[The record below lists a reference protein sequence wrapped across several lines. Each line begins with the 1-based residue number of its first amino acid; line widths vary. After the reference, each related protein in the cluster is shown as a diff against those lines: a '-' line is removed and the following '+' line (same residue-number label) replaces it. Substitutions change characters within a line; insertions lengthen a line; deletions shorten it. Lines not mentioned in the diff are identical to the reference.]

1 MKNVAI
7 ICEYNL
13 FHNGHLNQINK
24 IKEKHPDSCVI
35 ALMSGNFVQ
44 RGELAILPKNIRAE
58 AACQSGADLVLEL
71 PYPYSGGSAEYF
83 ATGAVSILNDL
94 IGVDELCFGSENDNL
109 PYLQTIAD
117 RLLSNEFSNKLET
130 LRANYKSSNLS
141 FNIIRQNVYEEL
153 YGEQFITKPN
163 DILAVEYIKALK
175 LLNSVILPFQIKRTY
190 DYSATRTRKN
200 FNLLENEVPKS
211 ALNIFENYKN
221 PVTIHNIEKYILGY
235 FRSCNVNNLSQ
246 YADVTDGI
254 EYLLYNSA
262 NKATSYDEFFRLC
275 KNKKYSDAK
284 IRRIILNCV
293 LKTTESMLKEKPLY
307 TNVLAF
313 DDIGRE
319 FLSKQRKSPIKI
331 ITKSA
336 DYKKYP
342 EIIGQYEH
350 SVNADK
356 LYTLAMNPPQSSDYF
371 IKLSP
376 YKKSEVEK

>member
-24 IKEKHPDSCVI
+24 IREKHNNSCVI

-44 RGELAILPKNIRAE
+44 RGEPAILPKNIRAA
-58 AACQSGADLVLEL
+58 AACESGADLVLEL

-83 ATGAVSILNDL
+83 AMGAVSILNDL

-109 PYLQTIAD
+109 PHLQQIAN
-117 RLLSNEFSNKLET
+117 RLFSPEFSNKLENSREK
-130 LRANYKSSNLS
+130 LKSSNVAY
-141 FNIIRQNVYEEL
+141 NIIRQNVYEEL
-153 YGEQFITKPN
+153 YSEPFITKPN
-163 DILAVEYIKALK
+163 DILAVEYLKALK
-175 LLNSVILPFQIKRTY
+175 LLNSAILPFQIKRTY
-190 DYSATRTRKN
+190 DFSATRTRKN
-200 FNLLENEVPKS
+200 FNSLENEVPKS
-211 ALNIFENYKN
+211 ALNIFYKHKT
-221 PVTIHNIEKYILGY
+221 PVTINNIEKYILGY
-235 FRSCNVNNLSQ
+235 FRTCNVNDLLQ

-262 NKATSYDEFFRLC
+262 NKATSYDDLFRLC

-293 LKTTESMLKEKPLY
+293 LHTTESMLKDKPLY

-313 DDIGRE
+313 NDVGRE

-331 ITKSA
+331 ITKPA
-336 DYKKYP
+336 DYKKHP

-356 LYTLAMNPPQSSDYF
+356 LYTLAMNPPQPSDYF

>member
-1 MKNVAI
+1 MKIGAI

-94 IGVDELCFGSENDNL
+94 IGVDELCFGSESDNL
-109 PYLQTIAD
+109 PYLQLIAD
-117 RLLSNEFSNKLET
+117 RLLSNEFSNILET

-163 DILAVEYIKALK
+163 DILAVEYLKALK
-175 LLNSVILPFQIKRTY
+175 QSGSLILPYQIMRTY
-190 DYSATRTRKN
+190 DFSATRTRKYFFGN
-200 FNLLENEVPKS
+200 DFNLLENEIPQT
-211 ALNIFENYKN
+211 ALNLFKKP
-221 PVTIHNIEKYILGY
+221 PVTINNIEKYILGY
-235 FRSCNVNNLSQ
+235 FRSCDVSELSQ
-246 YADVTDGI
+246 YADVTDGV
-254 EYLLYNSA
+254 EYLLCNSA
-262 NKATSYDEFFRLC
+262 NKAVSYDDFFRMC

-293 LKTTESMLKEKPLY
+293 LKTTESMLKAKPLY

-313 DDIGRE
+313 SDIGRE
-319 FLSKQRKSPIKI
+319 FLSKQRKSTIKI
-331 ITKSA
+331 ITKPA

-342 EIIGQYEH
+342 EIVGQYEH

-356 LYTLAMNPPQSSDYF
+356 LYTLAMEPPQSSDYF

-376 YKKSEVEK
+376 YKKVR